1 VGHAFDAASPLLMPY
16 ASAMMLLAVTNLLTC
31 YGVATH
37 RLSFAIPLVAGT
49 LGTLA
54 MIGVVHPSLYA
65 VVCELLLG
73 NALICVLVAVALA
86 LQSVNESSP

>member
-1 VGHAFDAASPLLMPY
+1 
-16 ASAMMLLAVTNLLTC
+16 
-31 YGVATH
+31 
-37 RLSFAIPLVAGT
+37 
-49 LGTLA
+49 